1 MKRLDGLR
9 SSGTTQGAM
18 TIVVAMYAVG
28 QGLFLQNIIIELLI
42 HFTP

>member
-1 MKRLDGLR
+1 
-9 SSGTTQGAM
+9 M
-18 TIVVAMYAVG
+18 TIGVAMDAVG